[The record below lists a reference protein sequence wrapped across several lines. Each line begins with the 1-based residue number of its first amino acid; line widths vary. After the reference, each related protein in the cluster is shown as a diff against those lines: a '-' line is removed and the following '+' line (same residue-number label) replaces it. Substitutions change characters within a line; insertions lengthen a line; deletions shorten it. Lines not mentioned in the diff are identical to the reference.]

1 MKPLVEVVL
10 SRDQLQNPRLHVS
23 FSVTYTTTLEINR
36 DTVEFLAAEL
46 AAHRLAIDTRAG
58 TRALGP
64 FKQAVLVLRWFLD
77 GTRVRQL
84 AADNA
89 ISKSTAYD
97 YLHEG
102 IDVLAAEA
110 PDLAT
115 ALEEA
120 QAAGAGHL
128 NLDGTVIR
136 TDRVGTPGPN
146 GADLWWSGKH
156 KHHGGNIQV
165 LSGPDGWPLWTS
177 DVRPG
182 REHDT
187 TCAKAAAGLLPI
199 LEEAATSANL
209 LTLTDLGY
217 ANLSPAIRT
226 PIKKPKGGELTVEQR
241 AYNQLIRGVHGV
253 AERANSLLKTTF
265 KALRRVGLDPSRIG
279 AIVKAAH
286 VILRLEN
293 GRHVAAPHTAS

>member
-1 MKPLVEVVL
+1 
-10 SRDQLQNPRLHVS
+10 VS
-23 FSVTYTTTLEINR
+23 NSVTYTAVLDVQRES
-36 DTVEFLAAEL
+36 VEFLAGLL
-46 AAHRLAIDTRAG
+46 AAHRAKLGTRAG

-89 ISKSTAYD
+89 IGKSTAYD

-102 IDVLAAEA
+102 IDVLAAQA

-115 ALEEA
+115 ALAEA
-120 QAAGAGHL
+120 QREGAGHL
-128 NLDGTVIR
+128 NLDGTVLR
-136 TDRVGTPGPN
+136 TDRVATPGPN

-165 LSGPDGWPLWTS
+165 LSDPEGWPLWTS
-177 DVRPG
+177 PVRPG

-187 TCAKAAAGLLPI
+187 TCAKAADGLLAI
-199 LEEAATSANL
+199 LEQTATEQGL

-217 ANLSPAIRT
+217 ENLSPALRH
-226 PIKKPKGGELTVEQR
+226 PVKKPKGGELTIEQK
-241 AYNQLIRGVHGV
+241 AYNQVIRGVHGV

-265 KALRRVGLDPSRIG
+265 KALRRISLDPWRIG

-286 VILRLEN
+286 VLLRLEH
-293 GRHVAAPHTAS
+293 GRHI

>member
-1 MKPLVEVVL
+1 
-10 SRDQLQNPRLHVS
+10 VS
-23 FSVTYTTTLEINR
+23 SSVTYTATLEINR
-36 DTVEFLAAEL
+36 DTAEFLAAKL
-46 AAHRLAIDTRAG
+46 AAHRLAVGTRTG

-64 FKQAVLVLRWFLD
+64 FRQAVLILRWFLD
-77 GTRVRQL
+77 GARVRQL
-84 AADNA
+84 ATDNS
-89 ISKSTAYD
+89 IGRSTAYD

-102 IDVLAAEA
+102 IDVLAAQA

-115 ALEEA
+115 ALAEA
-120 QAAGAGHL
+120 KAAGAGHL

-165 LSGPDGWPLWTS
+165 LSGPDGRPLWTS

-187 TCAKAAAGLLPI
+187 TCAKAATGLLPA
-199 LEEAATSANL
+199 LEQAATSANL

-217 ANLSPAIRT
+217 ENLSPALRT
-226 PIKKPKGGELTVEQR
+226 PIKKPKGGELTVEQK
-241 AYNQLIRGVHGV
+241 AYNQLIRGVHGI

-265 KALRRVGLDPSRIG
+265 KALRRVSLDPRRIG

-286 VILRLEN
+286 VLLRLEH
-293 GRHVAAPHTAS
+293 GHHATQVANPHTAS